1 MSQHNQHLTPDE
13 ARQLID
19 RYFMGE
25 TTEQE
30 EARLRTFLC
39 STDGRAY
46 DDVSATMS
54 FLAVGHRLH
63 RRQPHRVIRS
73 QSRLLRPLAAAATL
87 AAVLVLGVAG
97 WFYHRHHDLC
107 LATVAGHELSREQAT
122 ELMLTQMHDMFNPA
136 NESMP

>member
-1 MSQHNQHLTPDE
+1 MTQHNQHLTPDE

-30 EARLRTFLC
+30 EARLRAFLC

-54 FLAVGHRLH
+54 FLTVGRRLH
-63 RRQPHRVIRS
+63 RRPTR
-73 QSRLLRPLAAAATL
+73 RLWRPMAAAATL
-87 AAVLVLGVAG
+87 AAALVIGVAG
-97 WFYHRHHDLC
+97 WHYYQQQNLC
-107 LATVAGHELSREQAT
+107 LATVAGEEISREQAT
-122 ELMLTQMHDMFNPA
+122 ELMLTQMQDMFNTA
-136 NESMP
+136 NESTP